1 MNFKEIFWKNVTYY
15 DNQSDLK
22 QRSALSS
29 GSLFFEMYSLGKAWV
44 FLNETS
50 ILVFVKLAVFH
61 FI

>member
-1 MNFKEIFWKNVTYY
+1 MNFKEIFEKNVTYD

-22 QRSALSS
+22 QRFALSS
-29 GSLFFEMYSLGKAWV
+29 GSLFFEMCSLDKAWV

-50 ILVFVKLAVFH
+50 ILVFVKLAIFH

>member
-1 MNFKEIFWKNVTYY
+1 MNFKEIFWKNVTYD

-22 QRSALSS
+22 QRFALSS